1 MVQMLIPRFVKIFS
15 VSKFFG
21 GGDCRFRQG
30 KNTGNKNWKRKQ
42 MSWDRNWAGKNV

>member
-21 GGDCRFRQG
+21 DGDCRFREG
-30 KNTGNKNWKRKQ
+30 KNTGNKKWKRKQ
-42 MSWDRNWAGKNV
+42 MSWDRNWAGENF